1 MSDKTALCTCD
12 KEEIA
17 DYRDALNVIHEIYE
31 CISVTLNY
39 ILWLHK
45 ILYSHS
51 AKSIGS
57 KFKNVQNGIDAM
69 GVDEKGYTLFTP
81 MSERI
86 ECDLARNI
94 ASLSKNNDE
103 ANEICYS
110 YRKYVMK
117 ARLTIIDS
125 VEP

>member
-1 MSDKTALCTCD
+1 MRQLQDLVYLVWLVKIQSAEASNVIEGIRTTNIRRKQPLSDKTALCTCD

-57 KFKNVQNGIDAM
+57 KFKNV
-69 GVDEKGYTLFTP
+69 
-81 MSERI
+81 
-86 ECDLARNI
+86 
-94 ASLSKNNDE
+94 
-103 ANEICYS
+103 
-110 YRKYVMK
+110 
-117 ARLTIIDS
+117 
-125 VEP
+125 